1 MPKPVSTRVVSCV
14 SVNTSR
20 ICIPQQMQRPKA
32 VGADPVKPRGGRTSA
47 SLRGTVC
54 EAAGLDR
61 IGLSPASP
69 DSVSVAASWSGTAS
83 VACMRQR
90 APRVGNDVQIV
101 TRGDRAT
108 RHYIG
113 AARERTLSELRYG
126 VELLVS
132 KVTLLE
138 PRLSRMDTAIGRLER
153 ALLRES
159 TTSESSTG
167 HQTRFPPRPIGYP
180 SGKGCGSSSL
190 SSSGDKAATV
200 ELASIGD
207 QLRDLRDEQR
217 FFRHMLGD
225 LRNYTTH
232 SSDRII
238 AKLEQR
244 GFMLARPAVNIQTSR
259 PVIVG
264 GKTSANGAPHLLRPQ
279 VLPWESQ
286 PSMSSGSLSSSG
298 TGSARPLHMVE
309 LKNNHR
315 SPSGSAPPFR
325 TQGTATAHRRQDKV
339 RGIFTDLFGS
349 TRTNIAKHL
358 RQ

>member
-1 MPKPVSTRVVSCV
+1 MSRLPTVVVATASLFLLTVRRCAVEAAAPASGVVTTPPSTPGSSPKPSTRSTEYK
-14 SVNTSR
+14 N
-20 ICIPQQMQRPKA
+20 M
-32 VGADPVKPRGGRTSA
+32 
-47 SLRGTVC
+47 
-54 EAAGLDR
+54 
-61 IGLSPASP
+61 
-69 DSVSVAASWSGTAS
+69 DSQTL
-83 VACMRQR
+83 
-90 APRVGNDVQIV
+90 
-101 TRGDRAT
+101 
-108 RHYIG
+108 
-113 AARERTLSELRYG
+113 ERTLSELRYG

-138 PRLSRMDTAIGRLER
+138 PRLGRMDSAIGRLER
-153 ALLRES
+153 ALLRDS
-159 TTSESSTG
+159 TTSESHAG
-167 HQTRFPPRPIGYP
+167 YQTRFPPRPIGYAT
-180 SGKGCGSSSL
+180 GKGCGSSSSSL
-190 SSSGDKAATV
+190 SSSGDKASTA

-244 GFMLARPAVNIQTSR
+244 GFLLARPAVNIQTSR

-264 GKTSANGAPHLLRPQ
+264 GKTSANGAAHLLRPQ

-286 PSMSSGSLSSSG
+286 PSMSSGTLSSSG

-315 SPSGSAPPFR
+315 SPTGSTPPFR
-325 TQGTATAHRRQDKV
+325 SKASRHSFFWGGGGYR
-339 RGIFTDLFGS
+339 
-349 TRTNIAKHL
+349 
-358 RQ
+358 